1 MTLVLEEDK
10 APDPIDISLFGPDVV
25 MFQAN
30 FLTYKAEEFRLVMQ
44 KVPII

>member
-25 MFQAN
+25 TFQAN
-30 FLTYKAEEFRLVMQ
+30 FLTYKAEEFRLVMH
-44 KVPII
+44 KIPIV